1 MPRTKKDE
9 EQKVTT
15 TPDEVV
21 ENDAVA
27 DADVDVEEQESV
39 KKQAEA
45 VNYNYE
51 DIIKESLLK
60 TGRDGIVDLISY
72 LREIGFFTAPA
83 SGGNHSNEEGGLARH
98 SVNVM
103 WTIERLGVSLLG
115 DENYNIVQDS
125 AVIVALLHDLG
136 KCGDFGK
143 QMYVPNM
150 IKDGRP
156 TKAAPEQKYK
166 QSEAKPWKRNPDL
179 LPLDHATRS
188 IKLAT
193 LFIDLT
199 EEEEFAIRYHDGL
212 YETAN
217 YGIKGHETQLY
228 MLLHWAD
235 MWSSRVIDGD
245 TGESEG
251 E

>member
-1 MPRTKKDE
+1 MAARKKSDVQGTEQVQEQAAKVQDAPAVDYRKIITEALTKTRREGVEDLLAYMDE
-9 EQKVTT
+9 T
-15 TPDEVV
+15 
-21 ENDAVA
+21 
-27 DADVDVEEQESV
+27 
-39 KKQAEA
+39 
-45 VNYNYE
+45 
-51 DIIKESLLK
+51 
-60 TGRDGIVDLISY
+60 
-72 LREIGFFTAPA
+72 GFFTAPA
-83 SGGNHSNEEGGLARH
+83 SGGNHSHTQGGLAEH

-103 WTIERLGVSLLG
+103 TVAEKMGVALFG
-115 DENYNIVQDS
+115 GAGYNEIQGSV
-125 AVIVALLHDLG
+125 VIAALLHDLG
-136 KCGDFGK
+136 KCGDYGK
-143 QMYVPNM
+143 KMYVEN
-150 IKDGRP
+150 ILKSG
-156 TKAAPEQKYK
+156 K

-217 YGIKGHETQLY
+217 YGVKGHETQLY

-235 MWSSRVIDGD
+235 MWSSRVLEGD
-245 TGESEG
+245 ARERDE